1 MLITE
6 KLAAQEK
13 HNLVYLKEKGAALSF
28 KNARTLKENLIKL
41 MDDEALREGMSEK
54 TKEFRKDASGDL
66 AEFILSR
73 PDADYTKLIAS
84 KIDFSKVRQRVRA
97 ALKAADKRERAKK
110 KNKN

>member
-1 MLITE
+1 
-6 KLAAQEK
+6 
-13 HNLVYLKEKGAALSF
+13 
-28 KNARTLKENLIKL
+28 

-73 PDADYTKLIAS
+73 PDADYTKLVAS